1 MSYLDCEQCKMK
13 MHFEDARECNQCQQP
28 ELFNSTLDFS
38 CCPICGGNHF
48 YRKKD
53 FNQAIGCIIILIG
66 AILVPWTYGISLL
79 ILSIIDYLLYRRI
92 KDSVECYKC
101 KSEFKDLS
109 IPIEIE
115 PFNHHIAELYE
126 TQDYS

>member
-38 CCPICGGNHF
+38 CCPICGSNHF

-92 KDSVECYKC
+92 
-101 KSEFKDLS
+101 
-109 IPIEIE
+109 
-115 PFNHHIAELYE
+115 
-126 TQDYS
+126 

>member
-1 MSYLDCEQCKMK
+1 MY
-13 MHFEDARECNQCQQP
+13 N
-28 ELFNSTLDFS
+28 
-38 CCPICGGNHF
+38 
-48 YRKKD
+48 Y
-53 FNQAIGCIIILIG
+53 LIG

-101 KSEFKDLS
+101 KSEFKNLS
-109 IPIEIE
+109 ITIEME

-126 TQDYS
+126 IHDSS